1 MKQFTLPASADDIN
15 LSVAVIEPEG
25 KPKGVFQLVH
35 GMCEHKER
43 YFDFMEYLA
52 AHGFVA
58 VIHDH
63 RGHGASVKT
72 EEDLGFFGEGGWLAM
87 VEDVKAVGDW
97 ARKEYSGLPFTLF
110 GHSMGSMVVR
120 SYAKRYDDT
129 IDALYVCGCPA
140 DNPAKGAGAA
150 LAWLTGKLAG
160 WHSRPKFLQKM
171 SFAGYNKGFEGEGFG
186 RAWVC
191 SNHDVLKKYHD
202 DPLCR
207 FIFTANGFYNL
218 MKLMQDC
225 YSLKGWRC
233 SNPGLPVHFISGG
246 EDPCRGADKE
256 LKASSDKMRRAG
268 YTNVDVKIYP
278 GMRHEILN
286 ETGREQVWEDI
297 LPEF

>member
-1 MKQFTLPASADDIN
+1 MSLT
-15 LSVAVIEPEG
+15 
-25 KPKGVFQLVH
+25 
-35 GMCEHKER
+35 
-43 YFDFMEYLA
+43 
-52 AHGFVA
+52 
-58 VIHDH
+58 
-63 RGHGASVKT
+63 
-72 EEDLGFFGEGGWLAM
+72 
-87 VEDVKAVGDW
+87 
-97 ARKEYSGLPFTLF
+97 
-110 GHSMGSMVVR
+110 
-120 SYAKRYDDT
+120 
-129 IDALYVCGCPA
+129 PA
-140 DNPAKGAGAA
+140 DNPANGAGAA
-150 LAWLTGKLAG
+150 LAWLTRKLAG
-160 WHSRPKFLQKM
+160 WHSRQKFLQKM

-191 SNHDVLKKYHD
+191 SNHDVLQKYHD

-256 LKASSDKMRRAG
+256 LKASSDKMRKAG

-286 ETGREQVWEDI
+286 ETGREQVWKDI
-297 LPEF
+297 LK